1 MTIESILGLTAAML
15 ILAASPGPG
24 VFASVSQALSSGF
37 RSSLDVIS
45 GIVLGDILFLM
56 FAILG
61 LSTIARVM
69 GDFFFIVKIVGGA
82 YLIWLGVKMWL
93 APASSAGLNRRVGKG
108 GGWQRF
114 FGGLFITLGNPKVIL
129 FYIGF
134 LPTFVDLSSL
144 TLSDVAIVVALIT
157 CVLSIVL
164 GTYAYCAARAR
175 RLFTSRRAVSNLN
188 RGAGTIMIGAGLTIA
203 TR

>member
-1 MTIESILGLTAAML
+1 MTIESILGLSLAML

-45 GIVLGDILFLM
+45 GIVLGDLLFLM

-61 LSTIARVM
+61 LSTIAHAM
-69 GDFFFIVKIVGGA
+69 GEFFFIVKIAGGA
-82 YLIWLGVKMWL
+82 YLIWLGVKMWT
-93 APASSAGLNRRVGKG
+93 ASPDSAGLKGNVVKGSGWRR
-108 GGWQRF
+108 F
-114 FGGLFITLGNPKVIL
+114 IGGLFITLGNPKVIL

-144 TLSDVAIVVALIT
+144 TISDVAIVMALIT
-157 CVLSIVL
+157 GVLFVVL
-164 GTYAYCAARAR
+164 GVYAYCAARAR
-175 RLFTSRRAVSNLN
+175 RLFTSGRAIKNLN
-188 RGAGTIMIGAGLTIA
+188 RGAGTIMVGAGLTIA
-203 TR
+203 AR

>member
-1 MTIESILGLTAAML
+1 MTIESILGLSLAML

-45 GIVLGDILFLM
+45 GIVLGDLLFLM

-61 LSTIARVM
+61 LSSIARAM
-69 GDFFFIVKIVGGA
+69 GEFFFIVKIAGGA
-82 YLIWLGVKMWL
+82 YLIWLGVKMWIT
-93 APASSAGLNRRVGKG
+93 APSAAGLKRNVGKG
-108 GGWQRF
+108 GGRQRF
-114 FGGLFITLGNPKVIL
+114 TGGLLITLGNPKVIL

-134 LPTFVDLSSL
+134 LPTFVDLSNL
-144 TLSDVAIVVALIT
+144 AISDVAIIAALIT
-157 CVLSIVL
+157 GVLFIVL
-164 GTYAYCAARAR
+164 GVYAYCAARAR
-175 RLFTSRRAVSNLN
+175 RLFTSRRALKNLN
-188 RGAGTIMIGAGLTIA
+188 RCAGTIMVGAGLTIA